1 MSPTCRQDEM
11 EARANKCNRVEKMN
25 EELKYWL
32 QDVANKLEYFVANL
46 DLYGD
51 TILQSKIIEF
61 VKEIE
66 KEMRK
71 KTNEVMGY
79 K

>member
-11 EARANKCNRVEKMN
+11 EARANRCNRVEAVN
-25 EELKYWL
+25 EELKHWL
-32 QDVANKLEYFVANL
+32 QDVTNKLKYFVENL

-51 TILQSKIIEF
+51 TLRQSKIIEF

-71 KTNEVMGY
+71 KTNEMMGY